1 MLAVKLICV
10 GKLKEAYW
18 REAVA
23 EYEKRLRP
31 LCKWELIE
39 LPEAW
44 LPSEPSQ
51 AEIAAALEKEG
62 EQILR
67 HAAGTVIPFASREA
81 GGLPGVVKRLAGAMQ
96 SRGR

>member
-1 MLAVKLICV
+1 MLGVKLICV

-18 REAVA
+18 RDAVA

-39 LPEAW
+39 LPEAR

-51 AEIAAALEKEG
+51 GEIDAAWRKRGSRFFATPWERSTPCAL
-62 EQILR
+62 
-67 HAAGTVIPFASREA
+67 
-81 GGLPGVVKRLAGAMQ
+81 
-96 SRGR
+96 RGN

>member
-10 GKLKEAYW
+10 GKLKESYW
-18 REAVA
+18 RDAVA

-39 LPEAW
+39 LPEAR
-44 LPSEPSQ
+44 LPNDPSPG
-51 AEIAAALEKEG
+51 EIEAALEKEG

-67 HAAGTVIPFASREA
+67 HAAGKVYPLCCLLYTSDAA
-81 GGLPGVVKRLAGAMQ
+81 DD
-96 SRGR
+96 

>member
-18 REAVA
+18 RDAVA

-39 LPEAW
+39 LPEAR
-44 LPSEPSQ
+44 LPSGPSQ
-51 AEIAAALEKEG
+51 AEIAAALEEPEAAVKSRYYRLIGRLRKE
-62 EQILR
+62 
-67 HAAGTVIPFASREA
+67 F
-81 GGLPGVVKRLAGAMQ
+81 GADG
-96 SRGR
+96 S